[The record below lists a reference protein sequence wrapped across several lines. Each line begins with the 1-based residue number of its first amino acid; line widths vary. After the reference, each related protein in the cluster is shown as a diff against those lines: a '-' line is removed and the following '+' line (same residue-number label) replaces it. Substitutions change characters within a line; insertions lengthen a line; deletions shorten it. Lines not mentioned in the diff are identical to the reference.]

1 MLSFFPD
8 FQSVSDRG
16 YGNNLATC
24 PSNQQLLSC
33 GLMNYQTNNAEWY
46 RSAVPISSSQCG
58 CYDYWGVYCVA
69 WCTNVPINNFE
80 IIVSSG
86 SGMNTAACSAGK
98 LVIGT
103 NTINVFV
110 QNWWHWCETCFIRQ
124 ICTCHIKY
132 YVSRVDNPKW
142 MMKPPNYFKL
152 KLTKQSV

>member
-69 WCTNVPINNFE
+69 WCTNVPINNF
-80 IIVSSG
+80 
-86 SGMNTAACSAGK
+86 
-98 LVIGT
+98 
-103 NTINVFV
+103 
-110 QNWWHWCETCFIRQ
+110 
-124 ICTCHIKY
+124 
-132 YVSRVDNPKW
+132 VDW
-142 MMKPPNYFKL
+142 FKL
-152 KLTKQSV
+152 FAFIDEKDSLQQLVDKICRRSTSGVIDNFAKKLLEMEEVRSNPQVKHFERVA